1 MRSVPSRG
9 SGWVRSRLYHFAVLL
24 CLLTSLCPTAYSQQP
39 AATTEPTGPIV
50 KLPVMVLDAKKTL
63 IDDIKK
69 EDFQVVEN
77 KTEQKILSVERDE
90 RPIDIAIA
98 IDSTGSFRDLLPYAI
113 EAAKMIIN
121 DRRPADEIF
130 LESFVSSDKIRTI
143 QEFTTDRSA
152 LLLSLLRFRV
162 EGGQSAVLDAVY
174 MAGDHLAKHNPEEDR
189 RKVLVIITDGEERN
203 SYYKSEDVINLLHL
217 KGVQVFPLAITTK
230 LDEGSGFIRQ
240 SPKERAEKLLKKL
253 ADETGG
259 RVFYSKTPKQLGEGT
274 EEVIRSLKTSFRVTF
289 QSSNTSAIKGFRN
302 VEVKQAPSGG
312 DKRTIISAPGYFFNP
327 DVSLSNKTPSN

>member
-1 MRSVPSRG
+1 MRSVPPRG
-9 SGWVRSRLYHFAVLL
+9 SGPGRSRPYHFAVLL
-24 CLLTSLCPTAYSQQP
+24 CLVTSLCLTAYSQQP
-39 AATTEPTGPIV
+39 AATTERPGPIV

-69 EDFQVVEN
+69 EDIQVVEN
-77 KTEQKILSVERDE
+77 KAEQKILSVERDE

-98 IDSTGSFRDLLPYAI
+98 IDSTGSFRDLLPFAI

-121 DRRPADEIF
+121 DRRAPDEIF
-130 LESFVSSDKIRTI
+130 IESFVSSDKIRTI

-174 MAGDHLAKHNPEEDR
+174 MAGDHLSKHHPEEDR

-203 SYYKSEDVINLLHL
+203 SYYKTEDVINLLHE

-230 LDEGSGFIRQ
+230 LDEGTGFIRQ
-240 SPKERAEKLLKKL
+240 SPKEKAEKLLKKL

-259 RVFYSKTPKQLGEGT
+259 RVLYSKTPKQLGEGT
-274 EEVIRSLKTSFRVTF
+274 EEVIRSLKTSFRLTF
-289 QSSNTSAIKGFRN
+289 QSTNTSAVKGFRK
-302 VEVKQAPSGG
+302 VEVKQNPSV
-312 DKRTIISAPGYFFNP
+312 DKRTIISAPGYFFSP
-327 DVSLSNKTPSN
+327 DVSISNKTPSN